1 MNIVLI
7 GMPGCGKST
16 VGVVL
21 AKVLGMH
28 FCDTDIVI
36 QEHTG
41 RKLQEI
47 IDEDGNEAFLACESD
62 AICRLDVDNAVISTG
77 GSAVYSDAAM
87 QHLGENGYVV
97 FLKVSEP
104 EIERR
109 LADFAERG
117 VAIKDGMTVR
127 DLYNE
132 RMPLYEKYADITVDC
147 EGDGGIP
154 AVIGKIAEELAKR
167 Q

>member
-36 QEHTG
+36 QG
-41 RKLQEI
+41 REGKKLQEI
-47 IDEDGNEAFLACESD
+47 INEEGNDACLLHERD
-62 AICRLDVDNAVISTG
+62 ALLSLSIDDTVIATG
-77 GSAVYSDAAM
+77 GSAVYSEEAM
-87 QHLGENGYVV
+87 MHLKKSGIVV
-97 FLKVSEP
+97 YLEVSAE

-109 LADFAERG
+109 LADFAARG

-132 RMPLYEKYADITVDC
+132 RIPLYQKYADVIIN
-147 EGDGGIP
+147 EDGADIP
-154 AVIGKIAEELAKR
+154 AVIGRIAEALAR
-167 Q
+167 R

>member
-1 MNIVLI
+1 MNVVLI

-36 QEHTG
+36 QQRFG
-41 RKLQEI
+41 RRLQDI
-47 IDEDGNEAFLACESD
+47 INEDGNDAFLACESEALCAID
-62 AICRLDVDNAVISTG
+62 ADGTVISTG

-87 QHLGENGYVV
+87 KHLKENGLVV
-97 FLKVSEP
+97 YLKVSEP

-109 LADFAERG
+109 LADFAARG
-117 VAIKDGMTVR
+117 VAIKDGMTVS

-132 RMPLYEKYADITVDC
+132 RIPLYERYADIIVES

-154 AVIGKIAEELAKR
+154 AVIGKIAEEMAKR
-167 Q
+167 

>member
-36 QEHTG
+36 QERTG

-47 IDEDGNEAFLACESD
+47 INEDGNEAFLACESEV
-62 AICRLDVDNAVISTG
+62 ICQSDIDNAVISTG

-87 QHLGENGYVV
+87 KHLKENGFVV

-132 RMPLYEKYADITVDC
+132 RMPLYEKYADITVAC
-147 EGDGGIP
+147 EGVGGIP